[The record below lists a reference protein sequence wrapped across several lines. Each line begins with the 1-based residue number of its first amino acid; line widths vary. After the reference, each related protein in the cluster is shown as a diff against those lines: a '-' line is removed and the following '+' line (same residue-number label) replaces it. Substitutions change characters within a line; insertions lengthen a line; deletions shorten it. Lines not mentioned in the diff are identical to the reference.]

1 MKFAPAIRLMM
12 TADAVGG
19 VWVFAA
25 NLARA
30 LGAAGHQV
38 ILVTLG
44 PSPTEAQRDAV
55 AGYPGVFLVET
66 DLQLEW
72 QDPACSDLSRA
83 RAVLGDI
90 ADRLAPDLIHLN
102 GFREATFDWKVPTI
116 VTAHSCVNSW
126 ASACGECE
134 SFTGNE
140 WRVYSANVEA
150 GLHKTDAWVAPTRA
164 FRDVLAR
171 RYEPATEG
179 YAVWNGLDGAGCSA
193 SRKRPVILG
202 AGRVWDRA
210 KNLSALSSVASKIDW
225 PIRIAGPRGLGG
237 GEPLAAADGCEFLG
251 EISRDELLREMEAAS
266 VFVSPALYEP
276 FGLSV
281 LEAARAGCALLLA
294 DIPTF
299 RELWDGAAVFF
310 DPRDA
315 EALRRGL
322 RSLCGDEAQRT
333 ALQRAGMAR
342 ARRYP
347 LHRTVSRYRTIYQS
361 VLATQPLRAA
371 STQGAEM
378 SA

>member
-1 MKFAPAIRLMM
+1 MKSAPVMRLMM

-44 PSPTEAQRDAV
+44 PNPTEAQRDAV

-72 QDPACSDLSRA
+72 QDPAGSDLSRA

-90 ADRLAPDLIHLN
+90 AEGWAPDLIHLN

-134 SFTGNE
+134 SFAGDE

-150 GLHKTDAWVAPTRA
+150 GLHKADAWVAPTRA
-164 FRDVLAR
+164 FRDVLAM
-171 RYEPATEG
+171 RYRPPSEG
-179 YAVWNGLDGAGCSA
+179 YAVWNGVDGAGCIQL
-193 SRKRPVILG
+193 RKRPVILG

-210 KNLSALSSVASKIDW
+210 KNLSALSSIASDIDW
-225 PIRIAGPRGLGG
+225 PIRIAGSRGLDGA
-237 GEPLAAADGCEFLG
+237 ETLAATEGCELLG
-251 EISRDELLREMEAAS
+251 EISHDELLREMASAS

-294 DIPTF
+294 DIPSF

-315 EALRRGL
+315 EALRRAL
-322 RSLCGDEAQRT
+322 RSLCGDELQRT
-333 ALQRAGMAR
+333 GLQRAGMAR

-361 VLATQPLRAA
+361 VLAAQPLRPG
-371 STQGAEM
+371 STQAAEM

>member
-1 MKFAPAIRLMM
+1 VKCAPAIRLMM

-19 VWVFAA
+19 VWVFAV

-44 PSPTEAQRDAV
+44 PRPAKAQRDAV
-55 AGYPGVFLVET
+55 AGHPGVFLVET

-72 QDPACSDLSRA
+72 QDPAGSDLSRA

-126 ASACGECE
+126 AFACGECE
-134 SFTGNE
+134 SFTGSE

-150 GLHKTDAWVAPTRA
+150 GLHNTNAWVAPTRA
-164 FRDVLAR
+164 FREVLAS
-171 RYEPATEG
+171 RYGPPTEG
-179 YAVWNGLDGAGCSA
+179 HAVWNGVDGTGCSPL
-193 SRKRPVILG
+193 RKRPVILG

-210 KNLSALSSVASKIDW
+210 KNLSAFSSIASEIDW

-237 GEPLAAADGCEFLG
+237 GERLAATDGCEFLG
-251 EISRDELLREMEAAS
+251 EISHDELLREMGSAS
-266 VFVSPALYEP
+266 IFVSPALYEP

-310 DPRDA
+310 DPRDG
-315 EALRRGL
+315 EALRRSL
-322 RSLCGDEAQRT
+322 RVLCGDEVQRT
-333 ALQRAGMAR
+333 VLQRAGMAR

-361 VLATQPLRAA
+361 VLATQPLRAG
-371 STQGAEM
+371 STQRAEM

>member
-1 MKFAPAIRLMM
+1 MKSAPVRLMM

-44 PSPTEAQRDAV
+44 PHPTDAQRGAV
-55 AGYPGVFLVET
+55 AGYPGVFLIET

-72 QDPACSDLSRA
+72 QDPAGSDLSRA

-90 ADRLAPDLIHLN
+90 ADGWGPDLVHLN

-134 SFTGNE
+134 SFAGDE
-140 WRVYSANVEA
+140 WRVYSANVQA
-150 GLHKTDAWVAPTRA
+150 SLHNTDAWVAPTRA

-171 RYEPATEG
+171 RYKPPTKG
-179 YAVWNGLDGAGCSA
+179 YAVWNGVDGAGCIQL
-193 SRKRPVILG
+193 RKRPVILG

-210 KNLSALSSVASKIDW
+210 KNLCALSSIASDIDW
-225 PIRIAGPRGLGG
+225 PIRIAGSFGLD
-237 GEPLAAADGCEFLG
+237 GEETLAATEGCDFLG
-251 EISRDELLREMEAAS
+251 EISHEELLREMAS
-266 VFVSPALYEP
+266 ASIFVSPALYEP

-294 DIPTF
+294 DIPSF

-315 EALRRGL
+315 EALRRAL
-322 RSLCGDEAQRT
+322 RSLCGDELQRT
-333 ALQRAGMAR
+333 GLQRAGMAR

-347 LHRTVSRYRTIYQS
+347 LHRTVGRYRTIYQS
-361 VLATQPLRAA
+361 VLATQPLRPG
-371 STQGAEM
+371 STQAAEM

>member
-1 MKFAPAIRLMM
+1 VKVAPAIRLMM

-38 ILVTLG
+38 VLVTLG
-44 PSPTEAQRDAV
+44 PRPTEAQRDAV
-55 AGYPGVFLVET
+55 ADYPGVFLVET

-72 QDPACSDLSRA
+72 QDPAGSDLSRA

-90 ADRLAPDLIHLN
+90 AGRLAPDLIHLN
-102 GFREATFDWKVPTI
+102 GFREAMFDWKVPTI

-150 GLHKTDAWVAPTRA
+150 GLHNTDAWVAPTRA
-164 FRDVLAR
+164 FRAVLAR
-171 RYEPATEG
+171 RYEPPTEG
-179 YAVWNGLDGAGCSA
+179 YAVWNGVDGAGCSPL
-193 SRKRPVILG
+193 RKTPVILG

-210 KNLSALSSVASKIDW
+210 KNLSALSSVASETDW

-237 GEPLAAADGCEFLG
+237 GEPRAATDRCEFLG
-251 EISRDELLREMEAAS
+251 EISHDELLREMEAAS

-281 LEAARAGCALLLA
+281 LEAARTGCALLLA
-294 DIPTF
+294 DIATF

-322 RSLCGDEAQRT
+322 RSLCGDEVQRT
-333 ALQRAGMAR
+333 AFQRAGMAR

-347 LHRTVSRYRTIYQS
+347 LHRTVSRYRTIYES
-361 VLATQPLRAA
+361 VLATQPLPAG